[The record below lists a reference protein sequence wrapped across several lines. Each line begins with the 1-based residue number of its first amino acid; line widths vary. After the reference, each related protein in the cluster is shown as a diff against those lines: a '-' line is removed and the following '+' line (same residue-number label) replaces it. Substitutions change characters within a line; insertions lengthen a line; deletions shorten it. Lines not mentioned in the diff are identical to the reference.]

1 MDDIAVVGI
10 GCNFPG
16 GEGLDNFWKVLVEGK
31 NCAVEI
37 PDERFDCSQ
46 WYDPDDNKP
55 GKIRTKRAALIN
67 GFNEFDNKFF
77 GITDAEADQ
86 MDPQHK
92 MLLQCSYRALEDAG
106 IPMEKASGTRTGVYI
121 GLMNKDYE
129 IRTSS
134 NKNAITHYYATGTAM
149 SVAANRISYTFNL
162 TGPSFAL
169 DSACSSSLVA
179 LHSACQGIR
188 QGDCEMALCGGVSC
202 IFEPT
207 LFVALSKA
215 KMISPDGMSKPFSN
229 KADGYGRGEGCGI
242 VLLKPLKRALMD
254 SDHIWGIISKTAVN
268 QDGRTVTPITK
279 PSMTQQE
286 ELLSRI
292 YSTEKD
298 LTSVQYVEAHGTG
311 TPVGDPIE
319 AGSISKVIAKS
330 RPAGSGQIYM
340 GSVKGNI
347 GHTESAAGVAGLI
360 KVLLMMKH
368 ETIVPSVFY
377 TEDGASIDAK
387 ALNVIVPT
395 QPQKWIA
402 TSTGRAAGINNF
414 GFGGTNAH
422 VIIKEY
428 SQPNN
433 SEREVQKSQ
442 HMFVLSAASEK
453 SLTSM
458 IADMAEQLSKE
469 TTADLQT
476 LAYTSACKR
485 SHAKHKYRKV
495 FRASSLTELEGQLK
509 SSLDKKIIPSKSDP
523 RLVFVFCGNGVTYR
537 GMCSQ
542 LLKKEPVFRQKMKEI
557 EIIFQRYHDLCIVD
571 ALENDTD
578 EELDF
583 SKPDVVQPLLFAV
596 QVAIVA
602 LLKHWGVKPD
612 AVLGHSVGEVAA
624 AHCSGL
630 LSLEDAVKVIHYR
643 SVLQNK
649 VTGGKMLVVGNMAVT
664 DVIQYLPSFS
674 GKICLAAHNSP
685 TSCTLSGDAES
696 ILALH
701 QTLSSSA
708 NSKTLFLHVL
718 DVPAAYHSQMMNPIL
733 SEVESSIGTLEEN
746 EMDVELYSTLSGK
759 IASSHDFC
767 TGSYWS
773 KNIREPVEFEKA
785 LTAAAKDKKNVVFVE
800 IGPRRALHR
809 NIMETLGN
817 DTTVLS
823 SAQPEK
829 DHETL
834 LTTFS
839 KLFEL
844 GLNVNWHNFYRGK
857 QIIPSS
863 LPRYQFDCV
872 RKPIT
877 ISHAPEVTARNHPVL
892 KQTGG
897 RANEFICDLSAE
909 ELSYLEQHKNSG
921 IPIIPGALYVDM
933 GLAAYMAHAK
943 PKAPLN
949 TLQLS
954 INFLSPFLL
963 TKRQPELK
971 VTLEPDEHETLFK
984 IHSSSTVFAS
994 GSIECKRGQMAEE
1007 QNISLDCLSKRCT
1020 SVVKSDDLYRKL
1032 NMGGFQ
1038 YGGVFKNKGDIFCG
1052 EEFREAYSAVT
1063 VPEEL
1068 LSQVHDFCIHPVI
1081 LDYLLQMTLITSS
1094 QGNVTRPGFPA
1105 AIGSLV
1111 VFEPLQDEMI
1121 IYVRA
1126 TDMTSD
1132 HFEVCGCFTDKKGR
1146 VLVEV
1151 KHLIVKYVGSVSR
1164 VVDEYFFHNDCNII
1178 SEGVE
1183 QTFPGTALVF
1193 SDHNA
1198 ISAALKPY
1206 LSTGSKY
1213 ISSKYTDKVLK
1224 QGLASFFSKMNIS
1237 DVRKK
1242 YTDILFLW
1250 GNQDLSPLT
1259 VDDVLTNM
1267 VNCCEQ
1273 LRQIVLELR
1282 KMNYSNSVRVV
1293 TYRSSELTADHIS
1306 SGFVLSGMTRACA
1319 AEISEFTFQ
1328 LIDIGSVSAEDI
1340 RALNHILTSYPSSE
1354 YPELVVK
1361 DGQIIQPQIAHTPM
1375 ITFNQEK
1382 RDHCSQAKSF
1392 TLQTA
1397 NPFEI
1402 IGLSAIPSDEEVGQI
1417 LENNVEVQVG
1427 KVCVHSS
1434 DYYPV
1439 SVSDHN
1445 FGQTMYWNKHT
1456 NQNHKLLALDF
1467 SGIVTAVGKGVRKLK
1482 VGDHIAA
1489 CYPVAAS
1496 SKVVVPEEVCYKT
1509 KKIPFL
1515 RDLPCVSYYVV
1526 AWMILRSTLPKL
1538 KWEGKLGI
1546 LSSVPDSG
1554 LVKALTLI
1562 ANKSGWNAFVTTELS
1577 EALQDL
1583 NKFDA
1588 LVVLPPFD
1596 KSLFV
1601 KACTVAGIKNIVVV
1615 CDRKLS
1621 SSVSQNILG
1630 VEHDA
1635 CIQTIVTSS
1644 ILTKGSIRANQ
1655 PQIYKWLKALH
1666 LDKKL
1671 LSFPTITFQRGTT
1684 GSIDLL
1690 PFDEPESY
1698 FSVKTMPV
1706 VALSESSGKHAVSD
1720 ISLLPREQKL
1730 FNKNCVYIVTGG
1742 LTGLGFETVKFIAER
1757 GGGYIVILSRRSPS
1771 SEMQQE
1777 IDAVKQQCGAVIAS
1791 VQCDIAVTE
1800 QVTKAI
1806 LNIEEI
1812 FPSYPIKGVF
1822 HSAVVLHD
1830 ALMGSLDQSL
1840 YEKVLKPKVNGALN
1854 LHNATK
1860 HCKLEYFVCYSS
1872 ISAFI
1877 GNASQTNYAA
1887 ANSFLDTF
1895 CHYRRNLGLAAQS
1908 INWGALNLGLLLN
1921 QDHLQKFLEAKGMMV
1936 MESPEINQSLEQC
1949 LLLNKPQQVIC
1960 KFNYKTMYHHGFTQN
1975 PSLSKRLL
1983 TLVQGELKD
1992 FEKSDPQAAHDELP
2006 SSPHEFVRTIL
2017 SETLGVEYDELN
2029 DETFLSA
2036 LGVDSMLGMTL
2047 QNLIFQGRGVN
2058 IPLVNLLDPNS
2069 TVATLAALLME
2080 HTTEDHEDSNDNT
2093 SL

>member
-16 GEGLDNFWKVLVEGK
+16 GEGLDNFWKVLVEGR

-46 WYDPDDNKP
+46 WYDPDENKP
-55 GKIRTKRAALIN
+55 GKTRTKRAALIN
-67 GFNEFDNKFF
+67 GFNEFDKKLF

-92 MLLQCSYRALEDAG
+92 LLLQCSYRALEDAG

-129 IRTSS
+129 IRLCNNS
-134 NKNAITHYYATGTAM
+134 NAITHYFSTGTAM

-188 QGDCEMALCGGVSC
+188 QGDCDMALCGGVSC
-202 IFEPT
+202 IFEPNI
-207 LFVALSKA
+207 FVALSKA
-215 KMISPDGMSKPFSN
+215 KMISPDGTSKPFSN
-229 KADGYGRGEGCGI
+229 KADGYGRGEGCGV

-254 SDHIWGIISKTAVN
+254 CDHIWGIISKTAVN

-279 PSMTQQE
+279 PSMAQQE

-292 YSTEKD
+292 YSTERD
-298 LTSVQYVEAHGTG
+298 LTSVQYIEAHGTG

-319 AGSISKVIAKS
+319 AGSISNVIAKA

-377 TEDGASIDAK
+377 TEDGSSIDAK
-387 ALNVIVPT
+387 ALNLIIPT

-402 TSTGRAAGINNF
+402 PSTGRAAGINNF

-433 SEREVQKSQ
+433 SDTKVWKSQ
-442 HMFVLSAASEK
+442 HMFVLSAASDK

-458 IADMAEQLSKE
+458 IADMAEQLTKE
-469 TTADLQT
+469 TTADIQS

-485 SHAKHKYRKV
+485 SHVKHKYRKV
-495 FRASSLTELEGQLK
+495 FRASSLTGLGGQLK
-509 SSLDKKIIPSKSDP
+509 SSLDKKIIPSKQDP

-537 GMCSQ
+537 GMCIQ
-542 LLKKEPVFRQKMKEI
+542 LLKEEPVFREKMKEI
-557 EIIFQRYHDLCIVD
+557 EIIFQRYHGLCIVD
-571 ALENDTD
+571 ALENDKA
-578 EELDF
+578 EVNF

-596 QVAIVA
+596 QVAIVF

-643 SVLQNK
+643 SLLQNK
-649 VTGGKMLVVGNMAVT
+649 VTGGKMLVVSNMAVT

-718 DVPAAYHSQMMNPIL
+718 DVPAAYHSQMMDPIL
-733 SEVESSIGTLEEN
+733 PEVESSIGILEEN
-746 EMDVELYSTLSGK
+746 EMDVQLYSTVSGK
-759 IASSHDFC
+759 IASDHDFC

-785 LTAAAKDKKNVVFVE
+785 LTAAATDKKNVVFVE

-817 DTTVLS
+817 DSTVLS

-834 LTTFS
+834 LATFS

-844 GLNVNWHNFYRGK
+844 GFSANWDQFYSGI
-857 QIIPSS
+857 QVVPTS

-872 RKPIT
+872 KKHIT
-877 ISHAPEVTARNHPVL
+877 LSHAPESTASGHPVL
-892 KQTGG
+892 KQTRI
-897 RANEFICDLSAE
+897 RAHEFVCDLSSQ
-909 ELSYLEQHKNSG
+909 ELSYLSEHKNNGVS
-921 IPIIPGALYVDM
+921 IIPGALYIEI
-933 GLAAYMAHAK
+933 GLSAYMANAK

-971 VTLEPDEHETLFK
+971 VTLEPVEHETLFK

-994 GSIECKRGQMAEE
+994 GSIEFKKGQMAEE

-1032 NMGGFQ
+1032 DMGGFQ

-1081 LDYLLQMTLITSS
+1081 LDYLLQMTLVTSS

-1126 TDMTSD
+1126 TDMTAD
-1132 HFEVCGCFTDKKGR
+1132 HFEVCGCFTDREGR

-1164 VVDEYFFHNDCNII
+1164 VVDEYFFHNDCNVI
-1178 SEGVE
+1178 SEDVE

-1206 LSTGSKY
+1206 LSKGSKY
-1213 ISSKYTDKVLK
+1213 ISSKYTNTVLK
-1224 QGLASFFSKMNIS
+1224 QGLASLFSKMNIS
-1237 DVRKK
+1237 DVRKNF
-1242 YTDILFLW
+1242 TDILFLW
-1250 GNQDLSPLT
+1250 SNQDLSTQT

-1273 LRQIVLELR
+1273 LRQILLELR
-1282 KMNYSNSVRVV
+1282 KVNFSNSVRVV
-1293 TYRSSELTADHIS
+1293 TYRSSETTVDHIS
-1306 SGFVLSGMTRACA
+1306 PGFVLSGMTRACA
-1319 AEISEFTFQ
+1319 AEVSDFTFQ

-1340 RALNHILTSYPSSE
+1340 KALNQVLTSYPCSE

-1361 DGQIIQPQIAHTPM
+1361 DGQIIQPQIAHTTM
-1375 ITFNQEK
+1375 LTVNQEK

-1397 NPFEI
+1397 NPFEMI
-1402 IGLSAIPSDEEVGQI
+1402 SLSAIPSDEEVGQI
-1417 LENNVEVQVG
+1417 PEKNVEVQLG
-1427 KVCVHSS
+1427 KICVHSS

-1439 SVSDHN
+1439 SVSDLN

-1467 SGIVTAVGKGVRKLK
+1467 GGIVTAVGKGVSKLK

-1489 CYPVAAS
+1489 CYPVTAS

-1509 KKIPFL
+1509 KKLPFL
-1515 RDLPCVSYYVV
+1515 SDLPCVSYYVV
-1526 AWMILRSTLPKL
+1526 VWRILHSTLPKL
-1538 KWEGKLGI
+1538 KWDGKLGI

-1562 ANKSGWNAFVTTELS
+1562 ANKSGWNAFVATELS
-1577 EALQDL
+1577 GPLQDL

-1588 LVVLPPFD
+1588 LVLLPPFD
-1596 KSLFV
+1596 KSLLV
-1601 KACTVAGIKNIVVV
+1601 KACTVAGVKNVVV
-1615 CDRKLS
+1615 VWDSKFS
-1621 SSVSQNILG
+1621 SPVSQNILG
-1630 VEHDA
+1630 EDNDA
-1635 CIQTIVTSS
+1635 CIHTIVTSS
-1644 ILTKGSIRANQ
+1644 ILAKGSIRANQ
-1655 PQIYKWLKALH
+1655 PRIYKWLKALH

-1671 LSFPTITFQRGTT
+1671 LSLPTITFQRGTT
-1684 GSIDLL
+1684 GSIELL

-1698 FSVKTMPV
+1698 FSVRTMPM
-1706 VALSESSGKHAVSD
+1706 VALNESNGKHAASD
-1720 ISLLPREQKL
+1720 ISLLPREHRL

-1742 LTGLGFETVKFIAER
+1742 LTGLGFETVRFIAER

-1777 IDAVKQQCGAVIAS
+1777 IDTVKQQCGAVIVS
-1791 VQCDIAVTE
+1791 VQCDIAVSE
-1800 QVTKAI
+1800 QVKRAI
-1806 LNIEEI
+1806 LNIEEK
-1812 FPSYPIKGVF
+1812 FPSCPIKGIF

-1830 ALMGSLDQSL
+1830 ALIASLDQSL

-1860 HCKLEYFVCYSS
+1860 HCKLKYFVCYSS
-1872 ISAFI
+1872 ISAFL

-1895 CHYRRNLGLAAQS
+1895 CHYRRRLGLAAQS

-1921 QDHLQKFLEAKGMMV
+1921 KDHLQKFLEAKGMMV
-1936 MESPEINQSLEQC
+1936 MEGPEILQSLEQC

-1960 KFNYKTMYHHGFTQN
+1960 KFNFKTMYHHGFAQN
-1975 PSLSKRLL
+1975 PSLSKRLRS
-1983 TLVQGELKD
+1983 LVEGELKD
-1992 FEKSDPQAAHDELP
+1992 AEMSDPLAAHNELP
-2006 SSPHEFVRTIL
+2006 SSPHELVRTIL

-2058 IPLVNLLDPNS
+2058 IPLVNLLDPS
-2069 TVATLAALLME
+2069 CTVATLAALLTE
-2080 HTTEDHEDSNDNT
+2080 HTREDHENNNDNT